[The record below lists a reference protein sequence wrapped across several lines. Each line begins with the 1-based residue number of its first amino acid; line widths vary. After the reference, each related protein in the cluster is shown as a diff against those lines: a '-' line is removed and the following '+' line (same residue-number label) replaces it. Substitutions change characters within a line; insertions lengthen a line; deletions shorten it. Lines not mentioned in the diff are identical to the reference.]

1 MRPFGGSFF
10 VFSSASRYVV
20 RMNMKGILRLVLIV
34 VAIVFAAAA
43 AFLAYVWFTGGSGEP
58 SSEVEA
64 VSVQPQRA
72 DAVVYE
78 VVSDRSEARFLI
90 EEVLRG
96 EQNTVVGI
104 TNQIDGSIAVDYAT
118 GEVEVGEFVI
128 NVRTIATDDEIR
140 DRTIRTLILE
150 SNRDEYEFAI
160 FTPTTDTTN
169 FESVEVG
176 EILRFDVTGN
186 LTIRDVTSRV
196 TFGMSVALD
205 SEEAITGRAF
215 TTISWDDFDI
225 TIPYVGGNSIVASVG
240 DTVDL
245 EMDFAGVARP

>member
-1 MRPFGGSFF
+1 MSGRTIARVFF
-10 VFSSASRYVV
+10 IIAGV
-20 RMNMKGILRLVLIV
+20 IV
-34 VAIVFAAAA
+34 VAAGS
-43 AFLAYVWFTGGSGEP
+43 FLAYIWFSGGSGEP
-58 SSEVEA
+58 SAGAEA
-64 VSVQPQRA
+64 TALEPERV

-78 VVSDRSEARFLI
+78 VASDRSEARFLI

-96 EQNTVVGI
+96 VENTVVGT
-104 TNQIDGSIAVDYAT
+104 TNQIDGSLAVDFAS
-118 GEVEVGEFVI
+118 GEIEVGEFVI

-150 SNRDEYEFAI
+150 SNQDEYEFAV
-160 FTPTTDTTN
+160 FTPVRDTAD
-169 FESVEVG
+169 FDGLAVG
-176 EILRFDVTGN
+176 QVASFQVTGD

-196 TFGMSVALD
+196 TFTMSVALD
-205 SEEAITGRAF
+205 SEEAITGRAS

-245 EMDFAGVARP
+245 EMEFAGVARE